1 MRCFKM
7 ARDIAIDIGA
17 DTVRIAEKV
26 RGIVLSE
33 AAVMALDE
41 DGSVVRIGNE
51 AQRLLAL
58 SPGNITALYPFK
70 EGLTKHR
77 EQASVFLD
85 TVIRR
90 VVNRSLIKPDA
101 IVCLHANAHGASAV
115 CDLLS
120 RAPIKHVYVVESP
133 FAAAAGFGCDVFLPK
148 SHLVVDIG
156 EMHCDIALISLG
168 SVVTARNSKISGHA
182 FDRAIYD
189 FVKKSY
195 GLKISQKTAEK
206 IKLAVGT
213 VCQGVDMPDITFTGR
228 TVGDGKT
235 SEITINGIET
245 ADSLRRDAKALAN
258 EIADFIAEIPIE
270 HMTDV
275 KSGGVILCGGASKL
289 MGLDMYLGEQLN
301 LPVRV
306 APDCE
311 STVVLGA
318 AKLLEYIDEMP
329 LNTFNISRPRDS
341 KNLF

>member
-1 MRCFKM
+1 M

-17 DTVRIAEKV
+17 NTVRIAEKG
-26 RGIVLSE
+26 RGVVLSE

-41 DGSVVRIGNE
+41 DGSVLRIGNE
-51 AQRLLAL
+51 AQRLLSR

-77 EQASVFLD
+77 EQAAVFLD

-90 VVNRSLIKPDA
+90 VVNRAFIKPDA
-101 IVCLHANAHGASAV
+101 IVCLHANAPGASNV

-133 FAAAAGFGCDVFLPK
+133 FAAAAGVGCDVFLPK

-156 EMHCDIALISLG
+156 EMHCDIGLISLG
-168 SVVTARNSKISGHA
+168 SVVTARSCKISGHA

-189 FVKKSY
+189 FVKKNH

-213 VCQGVDMPDITFTGR
+213 VYPGVDMPDITFTGR
-228 TVGDGKT
+228 SIGDGKAA
-235 SEITINGIET
+235 EAAIGGIDTVE
-245 ADSLRRDAKALAN
+245 ALRRDADALAH
-258 EIADFIAEIPIE
+258 EIAEFISEIPIE

-275 KSGGVILCGGASKL
+275 RSGGVILCGGASNL
-289 MGLDMYLGEQLN
+289 MGLDLYLGEKLN
-301 LPVRV
+301 LPVKV
-306 APDCE
+306 APDSE
-311 STVVLGA
+311 NTVVLGA
-318 AKLLEYIDEMP
+318 SKLLEYIDELP